1 MTTRLNPL
9 AHMDK
14 LKPLIAFG
22 MAAQQGLDP
31 TIARLVEIRA
41 SQINGCAVCLA
52 MHTREARQAGE
63 SEERLYML
71 DAFRESEL
79 YDDRERAALDWTEA
93 LTRLEGGG
101 ASYETYAALKAHFS
115 DDEQVKLTL
124 LIGAINAFNRLNVG
138 FRVSPALLKELDRA
152 A

>member
-1 MTTRLNPL
+1 MTTRLNPMV
-9 AHMDK
+9 HMDK
-14 LKPLIAFG
+14 LKPLIAYA

-31 TIARLVEIRA
+31 AIAKLVEIRA

-52 MHTREARQAGE
+52 MHTREAREAGE

-79 YDDRERAALDWTEA
+79 YDDRERAALEWTEA
-93 LTRLEGGG
+93 LTRLGPGG
-101 ASYETYAALKAHFS
+101 ASYETYANLKAHFS
-115 DDEQVKLTL
+115 EDEQVKLTL
-124 LIGAINAFNRLNVG
+124 VIGAINAFNRLNVS
-138 FRVSPALLKELDRA
+138 FRVSPHVLKDLA

>member
-1 MTTRLNPL
+1 MTTCVNTL

-14 LKPLIAFG
+14 LKPLIAYS
-22 MAAQQGLDP
+22 MAAQQGIDP

-52 MHTREARQAGE
+52 MHTQEARQAGE
-63 SEERLYML
+63 SEERIYLL

-79 YDDRERAALDWTEA
+79 YDDRERAALEWTEA
-93 LTRLEGGG
+93 LTRLEHGG
-101 ASYETYAALKAHFS
+101 ASYETYANLKAHFS
-115 DDEQVKLTL
+115 EDEQVKLTL

-138 FRVSPALLKELDRA
+138 FRVSPHVLKDAKA

>member
-1 MTTRLNPL
+1 MTTRVNTL

-14 LKPLIAFG
+14 LKPLIAYS
-22 MAAQQGLDP
+22 MSAQQGIDP
-31 TIARLVEIRA
+31 AIARLVEIRA

-52 MHTREARQAGE
+52 MHTQEARQAGE
-63 SEERLYML
+63 SEERIYLL

-79 YDDRERAALDWTEA
+79 YDDRERAALEWTEA
-93 LTRLEGGG
+93 LTRLETGG
-101 ASYETYAALKAHFS
+101 ASYEVYANLKAHFS
-115 DDEQVKLTL
+115 EDEQVKLTL

-138 FRVSPALLKELDRA
+138 FRVSPHVLKDAKA

>member
-1 MTTRLNPL
+1 MTTRVNPL

-14 LKPLIAFG
+14 LKPLVAYA
-22 MAAQQGLDP
+22 MAAQQGLEP

-52 MHTREARQAGE
+52 MHTQEARQAGE
-63 SEERLYML
+63 SEQRIYLLE
-71 DAFRESEL
+71 AFRESEL
-79 YDDRERAALDWTEA
+79 YDDRERAALEWTEA
-93 LTRLEGGG
+93 LTRLAPGG
-101 ASYETYAALKAHFS
+101 ASYEVYANLKAHFS
-115 DDEQVKLTL
+115 EDEQVKLTL

-138 FRVSPALLKELDRA
+138 FRVSPHVLKDAKA

>member
-9 AHMDK
+9 AHLDQ

-22 MAAQQGLDP
+22 KAAQQGLDP
-31 TIARLVEIRA
+31 AIARLVEIRA

-52 MHTREARQAGE
+52 MHTADARQHGE
-63 SEERLYML
+63 SEQRLYML

-79 YDDRERAALDWTEA
+79 YSARERAALEWTEA
-93 LTRLEGGG
+93 LTRLAPGG
-101 ASYETYAALKAHFS
+101 ASDAAYAALKAAFS
-115 DDEQVKLTL
+115 EDEQVKLTL
-124 LIGAINAFNRLNVG
+124 AIGAINAFNRLNVG
-138 FRVSPALLKELDRA
+138 FRVSPAVLKDVPKA